1 MNKYRFCLSTS
12 KKHVI
17 LDDIGQHFLDCAVH
31 LVKAGKKFVYVV
43 DNIDWEEKVHDM
55 RQDYQNKSVHAV
67 ATSIVFS
74 RVSSNQLP
82 DNGPQKDIHKCN
94 VREVVSMSAEELK
107 DIQYR
112 YRMFVARLLIEKF
125 SELASL
131 HSLLASEIELK
142 HEHSDVTANKSEI
155 MTLPILMK
163 DEKKYSD
170 CVDVLDQLEEWMH
183 DIYKASGLYKET
195 KSPATSGSVQ
205 EMSTQPDQ
213 PRGHVPP
220 AQSENDPL
228 AGIKIP
234 CYGDELTRVRF
245 AGARHLSAGC
255 HTAKQHLDHLY
266 PYRIVGWHT
275 KRSFLKVCV
284 FIVCT
289 CNFCCSFLPLKYVND
304 AFALNSINKDI
315 PGKSQWNVCVELL
328 KLA

>member
-1 MNKYRFCLSTS
+1 M
-12 KKHVI
+12 
-17 LDDIGQHFLDCAVH
+17 
-31 LVKAGKKFVYVV
+31 
-43 DNIDWEEKVHDM
+43 
-55 RQDYQNKSVHAV
+55 

-82 DNGPQKDIHKCN
+82 DNGPQKDIQKCN

-107 DIQYR
+107 DIQHG

-131 HSLLASEIELK
+131 NSLLASEIELK

-155 MTLPILMK
+155 MTLPILLK
-163 DEKKYSD
+163 DEKYSD
-170 CVDVLDQLEEWMH
+170 CVDVLDQLEEWTH

-245 AGARHLSAGC
+245 AGARHLHAGC
-255 HTAKQHLDHLY
+255 HTAKQRLDHLY
-266 PYRIVGWHT
+266 LYQIVG
-275 KRSFLKVCV
+275 
-284 FIVCT
+284 
-289 CNFCCSFLPLKYVND
+289 
-304 AFALNSINKDI
+304 DI
-315 PGKSQWNVCVELL
+315 PKE
-328 KLA
+328 AF

>member
-1 MNKYRFCLSTS
+1 MNKYGFCLSTS

-17 LDDIGQHFLDCAVH
+17 LDDIAQHFLDRAVH

-82 DNGPQKDIHKCN
+82 DNGPQKDIQKCN

-107 DIQYR
+107 DIQHR

-131 HSLLASEIELK
+131 NSLFVSEIELK

-170 CVDVLDQLEEWMH
+170 CVDMLDQLEEWTH
-183 DIYKASGLYKET
+183 DIYKASGLYNET
-195 KSPATSGSVQ
+195 KSPATSGSVHDEYQ
-205 EMSTQPDQ
+205 YNLRNKCFFRLPKCKTNCFKNTFMIAS
-213 PRGHVPP
+213 
-220 AQSENDPL
+220 ASLL
-228 AGIKIP
+228 ANLISHQII
-234 CYGDELTRVRF
+234 CIV
-245 AGARHLSAGC
+245 
-255 HTAKQHLDHLY
+255 LY
-266 PYRIVGWHT
+266 
-275 KRSFLKVCV
+275 K
-284 FIVCT
+284 FI
-289 CNFCCSFLPLKYVND
+289 CNFR
-304 AFALNSINKDI
+304 
-315 PGKSQWNVCVELL
+315 LL
-328 KLA
+328 

>member
-1 MNKYRFCLSTS
+1 MNKYGFCLSTS

-17 LDDIGQHFLDCAVH
+17 LDDIGQHFLDRAVH

-82 DNGPQKDIHKCN
+82 DNGPQKDIQKCN

-107 DIQYR
+107 DIQHR

-131 HSLLASEIELK
+131 NSLLASEIELK

-170 CVDVLDQLEEWMH
+170 CVDVLDQLEEW
-183 DIYKASGLYKET
+183 T
-195 KSPATSGSVQ
+195 
-205 EMSTQPDQ
+205 
-213 PRGHVPP
+213 
-220 AQSENDPL
+220 
-228 AGIKIP
+228 
-234 CYGDELTRVRF
+234 
-245 AGARHLSAGC
+245 
-255 HTAKQHLDHLY
+255 
-266 PYRIVGWHT
+266 
-275 KRSFLKVCV
+275 
-284 FIVCT
+284 
-289 CNFCCSFLPLKYVND
+289 
-304 AFALNSINKDI
+304 
-315 PGKSQWNVCVELL
+315 KSQWSVQGNQITCHLWFCTRNVNPTRPT
-328 KLA
+328 